1 MKNNANDLKEMKEK
15 TQEQENQSA
24 TSKTNQTAQF
34 DQIIIEFDSVRSQK
48 KKIQK
53 EPQLTEN
60 TILLQQ
66 ESEKNTKEGERSEQH
81 VRNSKEIELDYTFE
95 RFNAH
100 DDYYEV
106 AKKRYSKSEFIF
118 EHKKD
123 KSRITI
129 NKDKIIC
136 DNTDQNIRSALDIAQ
151 DKGWDVIKITG
162 GSKTAKSEMWFQANM
177 RGLETIGYQ
186 PTEADKKRLLGAQE
200 RIQKEEGKS
209 IAEALDI
216 KPKSPSEEAHA
227 HQPIS
232 EVEQFNR
239 TKKEIMAELEKVM
252 PLNEKEYSHLEN
264 AVDEQLTMLMK
275 KGKPRDIQ
283 KFKEDL
289 RNGLPT
295 LRQELNVAANAEQ
308 QNAQSVQKKQQ
319 STETLKN
326 RQSKIRER

>member
-264 AVDEQLTMLMK
+264 AVDEQLTILMK

-295 LRQELNVAANAEQ
+295 LRQELNIAAHAEQ
-308 QNAQSVQKKQQ
+308 KQAQSAQKKQQ
-319 STETLKN
+319 SETLKN